1 MPGLSLAS
9 DADAVIVWLDRL
21 SLDETVFDNLAALDG
36 AELSLSERMSNI
48 LIKTTGAPFVTE
60 SHHRLALRLLLVGA
74 NGNRKSTGHW
84 CPLHLAARARGN
96 FSLDLVTDLL
106 ANGAE
111 PNARTAHG
119 AGNKTPLAV
128 ALEALSVRPSR
139 FPALEIIRA
148 LLRRGSAIDS
158 ICGSDSAE
166 NRMWRIEQLRG
177 SELSAEQNWL
187 ECRDMFESLRALG
200 SWKAYARRPHVK
212 MLVLRALVVRDRATT
227 RDVTLRR
234 LVTLPDVVLWRV
246 LSFWRATE

>member
-1 MPGLSLAS
+1 MPGLALAA

-21 SLDETVFDNLAALDG
+21 SLDETVFDNLAAFDG

-48 LIKTTGAPFVTE
+48 LIKTTGAPFITE

-74 NGNRKSTGHW
+74 NTNRKSHGHW
-84 CPLHLAARARGN
+84 SPLHLVARARGA
-96 FSLDLVTDLL
+96 FSLDLVETLL
-106 ANGAE
+106 ANGAD

-128 ALEALSVRPSR
+128 ALEVLSVRPSR

-148 LLRRGSAIDS
+148 LLRRGADIDS

-187 ECRDMFESLRALG
+187 ECSDMFESLRALG
-200 SWKAYARRPHVK
+200 SWKAVVRRPHVR
-212 MLVLRALVVRDRATT
+212 MLVLRALVVRNRATT
-227 RDVTLRR
+227 CDVILRR

-246 LSFWRATE
+246 LSYWRATE

>member
-1 MPGLSLAS
+1 MPGLTLSS

-74 NGNRKSTGHW
+74 NTNRKSTGKW
-84 CPLHLAARARGN
+84 SPLHLAARARGA
-96 FSLDLVTDLL
+96 FSLDLVETLV

-111 PNARTAHG
+111 LNARTAHG

-139 FPALEIIRA
+139 FPALDIIRA
-148 LLRRGSAIDS
+148 LLRRGADIDS

-166 NRMWRIEQLRG
+166 NRMWRIERLRP
-177 SELSAEQNWL
+177 EVCQEQNWL
-187 ECRDMFESLRALG
+187 KCRDMFECLRALG
-200 SWKAYARRPHVK
+200 SWKAVARRPHVR

-227 RDVTLRR
+227 RDATLRR

>member
-60 SHHRLALRLLLVGA
+60 SHNRLALRLLLVGA
-74 NGNRKSTGHW
+74 NPNRKSTGHW
-84 CPLHLAARARGN
+84 RPLHLAARARGV
-96 FSLDLVTDLL
+96 FALDVVETLLV
-106 ANGAE
+106 NGAD

-128 ALEALSVRPSR
+128 ALEVLSVRPSR

-148 LLRRGSAIDS
+148 LLRGGADIDS
-158 ICGSDSAE
+158 ICGSDTAE
-166 NRMWRIEQLRG
+166 NRMWRIEQLKG
-177 SELSAEQNWL
+177 PVLSAEQNWL